1 MYKWRKGKRSLKL
14 CLNVIQRPTVWFFYS
29 CCQSTMQLPSER
41 PCISWIFHEM
51 FAWRKP
57 LLPKRANQ
65 GKTEVWQKTSKWRT
79 KTSETM
85 FFGQMKQIFYY
96 LDTVTGEVLFID
108 QTVFEHRNLKPV
120 SKHHDVNVMFMDC
133 SLYQR
138 VFEENVSTPVQK

>member
-1 MYKWRKGKRSLKL
+1 
-14 CLNVIQRPTVWFFYS
+14 
-29 CCQSTMQLPSER
+29 
-41 PCISWIFHEM
+41 
-51 FAWRKP
+51 
-57 LLPKRANQ
+57 
-65 GKTEVWQKTSKWRT
+65 
-79 KTSETM
+79 M